1 MLLKGKNAVITGCL
15 KGIGRSTLGVFAREG
30 ANLWACSQN
39 PDPSFES
46 YISEL
51 TSRYD
56 IWIKPVYFDL
66 SDHAQIKNA
75 AREIHN
81 DNKSIDILVNIAG
94 MTLDSLFHLTTMD
107 QMKQVFEINFFSPML
122 FTQYLSKYM
131 IRQKFGCIIN
141 VSSISA
147 IDGNPGQFSYT
158 SSKAA
163 LLGATKTLSQELSS
177 YGIRVNALAPGVI
190 ETEMIEKMPDE
201 IFERFM
207 KKSDL
212 KHAGKPEEVA
222 DVIAFLSSDFASY
235 ITGQI
240 IRVDGGIG

>member
-15 KGIGRSTLGVFAREG
+15 KGIGHSTLGVFAREG
-30 ANLWACSQN
+30 ANIWACSQN

-46 YISEL
+46 HIYDLS
-51 TSRYD
+51 SRYD
-56 IWIKPVYFDL
+56 IWIKPIYFDL
-66 SDHAQIKNA
+66 SDHAQIKFA

-81 DNKSIDILVNIAG
+81 DKKTIDILVNIAG
-94 MTLDSLFHLTTMD
+94 MTRDSLFHMTTID
-107 QMKQVFEINFFSPML
+107 QMKEVFEINFFSPML

-131 IRQKFGCIIN
+131 IRQRSGCIIN

-163 LLGATKTLSQELSS
+163 LLVATKTLSRELSS
-177 YGIRVNALAPGVI
+177 FGIRVNALAPGVI
-190 ETEMIEKMPDE
+190 LTDMIKGMPDD
-201 IFERFM
+201 IFKSLM

-212 KHAGKPEEVA
+212 KHAGKPEEVS
-222 DVIAFLSSDFASY
+222 DVIAFLSSDLASY